1 MPEKDEE
8 GGSSN
13 KLGKPFVCEVDLIP
27 MKREGEEGQDWIFL
41 REFWSGQWDV
51 PKKKS
56 AHYRNPTLGRNSPVY
71 L

>member
-13 KLGKPFVCEVDLIP
+13 KLGKPLVCDVDLIP

-41 REFWSGQWDV
+41 REFWSGQ
-51 PKKKS
+51 
-56 AHYRNPTLGRNSPVY
+56 
-71 L
+71 